1 MPRRT
6 DISSIL
12 VIGSGPIVIGQACEF
27 DYSGTQACQVLRADG
42 FRVILVNSNPATIM
56 TDPGTADVTYVEP
69 LDVDV
74 LTDILEREHPDA
86 LLPTLGGQTALNL
99 TMELVRRGVPE
110 RLGIEVIGA
119 RPTAI
124 DTAENRELF
133 KAAMADIGLAVPRSG
148 FAHSV
153 PEALAIAE
161 EIGWPII
168 IRPSFIL
175 GGAGTGIA
183 DNAEDFVRLAD
194 EGIEASPIG
203 EILVEKSIAGWKEY
217 ELEVMRDK
225 NDNCVVICGIENFD
239 PMGVHTGDSITVA
252 PIQTLSDVEYQEMRD
267 DAFAVLRRVG
277 VETGGSNVQFAV
289 DPATGERLVIEM
301 NPRVSRSSALASKA
315 TGFPIAKIAAKLA
328 VGYTLDE
335 IENDITRLTP
345 ASFEPVIDYVV
356 TKIPRWAFEKL
367 PGATP
372 ELGTRMQSVGE
383 VMAIG
388 RTFAES
394 LQKAVRSLEQGRP
407 GFALGADS
415 EFAQWGDEELWR
427 HCVVAT
433 PERLF
438 ALYEVL
444 RRGAEPEEVA
454 SRTRID
460 PWFVEQLSGVVEIE
474 RELADADIDEWDERA
489 WRRVK
494 QAGFSDTQIA
504 RARGCETAEV
514 SAARRAAGVVTTY
527 KTVDTCAAEFDA
539 STPYHY
545 STFEDES
552 EVRPSGRDRVVILGS
567 GPNRI
572 GQGIEFDYCC
582 VHAAMALRTL
592 GYETVMVNCNPETVS
607 TDYSTSDRLYFEPLT
622 PEDVAEV
629 IAAERAA
636 CVDGARVAGVIVSL
650 GGQTPLKL
658 AHSLEPSL
666 VLGTPVAAIDAAE
679 DRERWAAI
687 CDTLGLR
694 QPPGGVALTLE
705 RARAVV
711 KEIGYPVLVRPS
723 YVLGGRAME
732 IVYDDAALVRV
743 MADLTSSSGSLAREG
758 GVSQSRPILLD
769 RFLEDATEVDVD
781 AVRDASGEVYV
792 AGVMEHVE
800 EAGVHSGDSACALP
814 PQNLSDAVV
823 ATLHENTARIAHE
836 LGVVGL
842 INVQYAVKDDEVFVL
857 EANPRASRTVPF
869 VAKATGVPLAQV
881 AVEVMMG
888 VSLAELR
895 ARAVVPSTTPTPD
908 YVCVKEAVLPFSRFP
923 GVDTILGPEMRSTGE
938 VMGIGESFGI
948 AFAKAQLAAGTRLP
962 SRGQVFLS
970 LADADKVAGVPVA
983 AALRELGF
991 TIAATVG
998 TAGYLRAH
1006 GVEVDT
1012 LVGKIGAADLGVD
1025 AVSLIA
1031 SGEVHLVINTP
1042 SGRSA
1047 RADGAAIRTACTV
1060 NKVACL
1066 TTLSAAQAAVVGI
1079 EDTRERGWR
1088 VASLQELHP

>member
-1 MPRRT
+1 
-6 DISSIL
+6 
-12 VIGSGPIVIGQACEF
+12 
-27 DYSGTQACQVLRADG
+27 
-42 FRVILVNSNPATIM
+42 
-56 TDPGTADVTYVEP
+56 
-69 LDVDV
+69 
-74 LTDILEREHPDA
+74 
-86 LLPTLGGQTALNL
+86 
-99 TMELVRRGVPE
+99 
-110 RLGIEVIGA
+110 
-119 RPTAI
+119 
-124 DTAENRELF
+124 
-133 KAAMADIGLAVPRSG
+133 
-148 FAHSV
+148 
-153 PEALAIAE
+153 
-161 EIGWPII
+161 
-168 IRPSFIL
+168 
-175 GGAGTGIA
+175 
-183 DNAEDFVRLAD
+183 
-194 EGIEASPIG
+194 IG
-203 EILVEKSIAGWKEY
+203 EILVEKSIAGWKEF
-217 ELEVMRDK
+217 ELEVMRDVA
-225 NDNCVVICGIENFD
+225 DNCVVICGIENFD

-252 PIQTLSDVEYQEMRD
+252 PIQTLSDVEYQAMRD

-289 DPATGERLVIEM
+289 NPATGERLVIEM

-328 VGYTLDE
+328 VGYTLNE
-335 IENDITRLTP
+335 IDNDITKLTP
-345 ASFEPVIDYVV
+345 ASFEPAIDYVV

-394 LQKAVRSLEQGRP
+394 LQKAIRSLEQGRL
-407 GFALGADS
+407 GFALGTDN
-415 EFAQWGDEELWR
+415 EFAHLDDDDLWHR
-427 HCVVAT
+427 CVVAT

-438 ALYEVL
+438 ALHEVL
-444 RRGAEPEEVA
+444 WRGASLEEVA
-454 SRTRID
+454 SRTTID
-460 PWFVEQLSGVVEIE
+460 PWFIEQLMGIIDLE
-474 RELADADIDEWDERA
+474 RQLAGADLDAWDART
-489 WRRVK
+489 WRRFK

-504 RARGCETAEV
+504 VMTGRDLADV
-514 SAARRAAGVVTTY
+514 SAARRGAGVVTTY

-539 STPYHY
+539 ATPYHY
-545 STFEDES
+545 STFEDDT
-552 EVRPSGRDRVVILGS
+552 EVRPSPRDRVVILGS

-582 VHAAMALRTL
+582 VHAAMALRSL
-592 GYETVMVNCNPETVS
+592 GYETVMINCNPETVS

-629 IAAERAA
+629 IAAEQAA
-636 CVDGARVAGVIVSL
+636 CVEGARVVGVIVSL

-658 AHSLEPSL
+658 AHTLDGAL

-679 DRERWAAI
+679 DRERWSAI
-687 CDTLGLR
+687 CDKLGLR
-694 QPPGGVALTLE
+694 QPPGDVALSLAQ
-705 RARAVV
+705 ARVIV
-711 KEIGYPVLVRPS
+711 KDIGYPVLVRPS

-732 IVYDDAALVRV
+732 IVYDDDALERV
-743 MADLTSSSGSLAREG
+743 MGDLTSSTGSLAREG
-758 GVSQSRPILLD
+758 GVSQSRPILID

-781 AVRDASGEVYV
+781 AVRDAAGDVFV
-792 AGVMEHVE
+792 AGIMEHVE

-814 PQNLSDAVV
+814 PQNLSDAVLQR
-823 ATLHENTARIAHE
+823 LHDYSARIAHE

-869 VAKATGVPLAQV
+869 VAKATGVALAQV

-888 VSLAELR
+888 VTLAQLR
-895 ARAVVPSTTPTPD
+895 ARGAVPASTPVPD
-908 YVCVKEAVLPFSRFP
+908 YVSVKEAVLPFSRFP
-923 GVDTILGPEMRSTGE
+923 GVDTVLGPEMRSTGE

-962 SRGQVFLS
+962 AQGQVFLS
-970 LADADKVAGVPVA
+970 LADADKVAGVAVA
-983 AALRELGF
+983 SALRDLGF

-1006 GVEVDT
+1006 GVVVDT

-1025 AVSLIA
+1025 AVTLIA

-1047 RADGAAIRTACTV
+1047 RADGAAIRMACTV

-1079 EDTRERGWR
+1079 GDTRERGWR